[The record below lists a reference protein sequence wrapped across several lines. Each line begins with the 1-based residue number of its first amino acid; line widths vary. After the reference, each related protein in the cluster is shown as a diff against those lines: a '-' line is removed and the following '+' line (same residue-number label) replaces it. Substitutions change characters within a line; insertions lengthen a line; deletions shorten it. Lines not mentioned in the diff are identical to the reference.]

1 MATRRRRTSRWSI
14 ALAEAVLLQ
23 ALCAPAGHAAD
34 AAAAAD
40 ALDDGTTFG
49 PSSGGEGDDA
59 GELYLDVTL
68 NGAGSGLAHFGYRD
82 GALWATTASLRRLG
96 FVLPAGS
103 PNPLKLESLPGVHA
117 RYDEASQ
124 NVAIEAPLS
133 LLNVPTTVLN
143 SNSRPLPKV
152 TTSTGALLNY
162 DLYGIAGEHGAGG
175 LNAFTEVRAFNA
187 LGVLSS
193 TSLARVAG
201 DTGGQDRFVRLDTA
215 WSTSFPESLLTLRIG
230 DTLTDSLSWSRA
242 TRIGGIQ
249 FGRNFNLQPY
259 LITAPMPSFLGAA
272 TLPSDVELYINGV
285 RQYQGSVPAGPFQLN
300 TVPNINGAGSAQIVM
315 TDALGRAT
323 TLNFSLYDTHQLLAK
338 GLSDWSTELGV
349 VRRDYGV
356 SSFEYGHDPAAS
368 GTWRYGVTDRFTA
381 EAHAEA
387 TSELSNA
394 GGGGSWLLG
403 QAGVV
408 SGAAARSSYKGH
420 DGSLLE
426 LGYDWRNDRFNFAVG
441 GNRTFGDYRDVASLY
456 EAPPPRITAH
466 ALSSYT
472 TRSLGSFSVGYLHL
486 RYRDQPATRFANASW
501 FKSIGRRAS
510 LNVNLNQD
518 LDRSEDRSVYVGFT
532 ITLDDRTSLNAGVSH
547 DQDRSSAALDV
558 SHPVASQGGF
568 GWRADVRSGA
578 GQNGGQA
585 ELDYLGRY
593 GRVATGVSAFGDSRY
608 AYADATGSVV
618 LMGGRTFA
626 ARHIDDAF
634 AVVSTDGIADVP
646 VELEN
651 RPIGSTDSH
660 GMLLV
665 TPLNAYQD
673 NRLSIDP
680 MQLPADVRID
690 RVRTVAAPAD
700 RAGALVRF
708 GITPVRAATIVLVD
722 ADGAALPLGT
732 RVRVRGQDGEPALV
746 GFDGIVYLDTLEEHG
761 ELDVE
766 MQRGR
771 CSVHVD
777 YHKQA
782 EGLPQIGPLT
792 CRLEQP

>member
-1 MATRRRRTSRWSI
+1 
-14 ALAEAVLLQ
+14 V
-23 ALCAPAGHAAD
+23 
-34 AAAAAD
+34 
-40 ALDDGTTFG
+40 
-49 PSSGGEGDDA
+49 
-59 GELYLDVTL
+59 
-68 NGAGSGLAHFGYRD
+68 
-82 GALWATTASLRRLG
+82 RL
-96 FVLPAGS
+96 
-103 PNPLKLESLPGVHA
+103 
-117 RYDEASQ
+117 
-124 NVAIEAPLS
+124 
-133 LLNVPTTVLN
+133 
-143 SNSRPLPKV
+143 
-152 TTSTGALLNY
+152 
-162 DLYGIAGEHGAGG
+162 
-175 LNAFTEVRAFNA
+175 
-187 LGVLSS
+187 
-193 TSLARVAG
+193 AG
-201 DTGGQDRFVRLDTA
+201 DTGGQDRFVRLDTT
-215 WSTSFPESLLTLRIG
+215 WSTSFPDSLLTLRIG
-230 DTLTDSLSWSRA
+230 DTLTDALSWSRA

-249 FGRNFNLQPY
+249 FGRNFSLQPY

-285 RQYQGSVPAGPFQLN
+285 RQYQGRVPAGPFQLN
-300 TVPNINGAGSAQIVM
+300 TIPNINGAGNAQVVM

-338 GLSDWSTELGV
+338 GLSDWSAEFGV

-368 GTWRYGVTDRFTA
+368 GTWRYGVSDHFTA

-387 TSELSNA
+387 TAELSNA

-403 QAGVV
+403 QAGVL

-426 LGYDWRNDRFNFAVG
+426 LGYDWRNDRFNFAIG

-456 EAPPPRITAH
+456 EAAPPRISAH
-466 ALSSYT
+466 ALASYT
-472 TRSLGSFSVGYLHL
+472 TASLGSFSASYLHL

-501 FKSIGRRAS
+501 FKSIGKRAS

-518 LDRSEDRSVYVGFT
+518 LDRNEDRSVYVGLT
-532 ITLDDRTSLNAGVSH
+532 IALDDRTSLNAGVSH

-558 SHPVASQGGF
+558 SHPVSSQGGF
-568 GWRADVRSGA
+568 GWRADVRAGA
-578 GQNGGQA
+578 GQSGGQA

-593 GRVATGVSAFGDSRY
+593 GRISSGVSAFGDSRY
-608 AYADATGSVV
+608 AYADASGSLV
-618 LMGGRTFA
+618 LIGGHPFA
-626 ARHIDDAF
+626 ARRIDDAF
-634 AVVSTDGIADVP
+634 AVVSTDGIANVP

-651 RPIGSTDSH
+651 RPIGTTDAN
-660 GMLLV
+660 GVLLV

-700 RAGALVRF
+700 RAGTMVRF
-708 GITPVRAATIVLVD
+708 GITPIRAASIILVD
-722 ADGAALPLGT
+722 AAGSVLPLGT
-732 RVRVRGQDGEPALV
+732 RVRVRGRGYEPALV
-746 GFDGIVYLDTLEEHG
+746 GFDGIVYLDTLDVRS
-761 ELDVE
+761 ELDIE
-766 MQRGR
+766 NDNGR
-771 CSVHVD
+771 CTVSVD